1 MESCPGYKVLQ
12 KYGNPIGAKDHC
24 CELTTHDNEC
34 GKSFFLNPVIGKCV
48 CEKKG
53 HDCIRTIGFHT
64 EFRFGDE
71 SGNFVILLL
80 IQVNTQFRA
89 RVLSSAKIIY

>member
-80 IQVNTQFRA
+80 IQVNIELEFY
-89 RVLSSAKIIY
+89 LLLK